1 MAEDKNRPDQNQ
13 GEIVIYQAEDG
24 LTKVECRFVDETV
37 WLTQQQMAE
46 LFHTSRSNIV
56 EHIGHIYEEGE
67 LDEVSTCRK
76 FRQVRMEGNR
86 QVTRELPF
94 YNLDMIISLG
104 YRVKSLIATQFR
116 RWATERLKEY
126 MIKGFTMDDE
136 RLKNLGGG
144 NYWRELLER
153 IRDIRSSE
161 KVMYR
166 QVLDLYATSVDYNPR
181 SAESVAFFKMVQN
194 KLHYAAHGHTAAEV
208 IYERADADKP
218 FMGLTTF
225 SGDFPT
231 AKDIG
236 IAKNYLTEE
245 ELRVLNQMVSGYFD
259 FAEVQAIRHRPMYMS
274 DYVEQLDNILRA
286 TGEEV
291 LTHAGKISHAQAME
305 KAKAEYKRYQAQTLS
320 PVEEEYLKTI
330 KQLGKTAKTEAEK
343 QNDTSAPG

>member
-1 MAEDKNRPDQNQ
+1 MAGDKNRPDQSQ

-291 LTHAGKISHAQAME
+291 LTRAGKISHAQAME

-343 QNDTSAPG
+343 QDDSSDPS

>member
-1 MAEDKNRPDQNQ
+1 MAEDKSRPDQRQ

-343 QNDTSAPG
+343 QDDTSNPS

>member
-1 MAEDKNRPDQNQ
+1 MVEDKNRPDQSQ

-24 LTKVECRFVDETV
+24 ITKVECRFVDETV

-76 FRQVRMEGNR
+76 FRQVRLEGNR

-194 KLHYAAHGHTAAEV
+194 KLHYATHGHTAAEV

-330 KQLGKTAKTEAEK
+330 KQLGKVAKTEAEK
-343 QNDTSAPG
+343 QDDSSDPS

>member
-1 MAEDKNRPDQNQ
+1 MAEDKNRPDQSQ

-76 FRQVRMEGNR
+76 FRQVRLEGNR

-194 KLHYAAHGHTAAEV
+194 KLHYATHGHTAAEV

-343 QNDTSAPG
+343 QDDTSNPS

>member
-1 MAEDKNRPDQNQ
+1 MAEDKNRPDQSQ

-330 KQLGKTAKTEAEK
+330 KQLGKAAKTGAEK
-343 QNDTSAPG
+343 QDDSSDPS

>member
-1 MAEDKNRPDQNQ
+1 
-13 GEIVIYQAEDG
+13 
-24 LTKVECRFVDETV
+24 
-37 WLTQQQMAE
+37 
-46 LFHTSRSNIV
+46 
-56 EHIGHIYEEGE
+56 
-67 LDEVSTCRK
+67 
-76 FRQVRMEGNR
+76 MEGNR

-231 AKDIG
+231 AKDIW
-236 IAKNYLTEE
+236 IAKNYLSEE

-330 KQLGKTAKTEAEK
+330 KQLGKTAKTAAEK
-343 QNDTSAPG
+343 QDDSSDPS

>member
-1 MAEDKNRPDQNQ
+1 MAEDKNRPDQSQ

-86 QVTRELPF
+86 QVARELPF

-343 QNDTSAPG
+343 QDDTSNPS

>member
-1 MAEDKNRPDQNQ
+1 MAEDKNRPDQSQ

-181 SAESVAFFKMVQN
+181 SAESIAFFKMVQN

-330 KQLGKTAKTEAEK
+330 KQLGKTAKSEAEK
-343 QNDTSAPG
+343 QDDTSDPK

>member
-1 MAEDKNRPDQNQ
+1 MVEDKNRPDQSQ

-24 LTKVECRFVDETV
+24 ITKVECRFVDETV

-76 FRQVRMEGNR
+76 FRQVRLEGNR

-94 YNLDMIISLG
+94 FNLDMIISLG

-194 KLHYAAHGHTAAEV
+194 KLHYATHGHTAAEV

-330 KQLGKTAKTEAEK
+330 KQLGKAAKTEAEK
-343 QNDTSAPG
+343 QDDSSDPS

>member
-1 MAEDKNRPDQNQ
+1 MAEDKNRPDQIQ

-343 QNDTSAPG
+343 QDDTSDPS

>member
-1 MAEDKNRPDQNQ
+1 MAEDKNRPDQRQ

-76 FRQVRMEGNR
+76 FRQVRMEGSR
-86 QVTRELPF
+86 QVSRELPF

-166 QVLDLYATSVDYNPR
+166 QVLDLYATSVDYNPK

-208 IYERADADKP
+208 IYERVDANKP

-343 QNDTSAPG
+343 QDDTSDPS

>member
-1 MAEDKNRPDQNQ
+1 MAEDKNRPDQSQ

-194 KLHYAAHGHTAAEV
+194 KLHYATHGHTAAEV

-343 QNDTSAPG
+343 QDDTSNPS

>member
-1 MAEDKNRPDQNQ
+1 MAEDKNRPDQSQ

-76 FRQVRMEGNR
+76 FRQVRIEGNR

-330 KQLGKTAKTEAEK
+330 KQLGKAAKTEAEK
-343 QNDTSAPG
+343 QDDSSDPS